1 MKYEFKSIG
10 EMFNKYKI
18 INVPYYQRDYVW
30 GSKNSGRNLYK
41 FIDDIFTQYQT
52 NPESDYFIGTLAFC
66 SERTNDV
73 IDGQQRI
80 TSIILILS
88 MLAKLK
94 CSQEIKNKNKQ
105 FLINNDNFIIQ
116 ESDYLTEE
124 LKFNLELPCNFSYA
138 KYNVRIDKT
147 IEKIISQI
155 NQDWS
160 GYNEDW
166 YDSLYEY
173 ILNHVKFIWLE
184 YTNIGDSLK
193 YFLNI
198 NSLSI
203 QLTQSDIFYSIL
215 SQSLRISNNSRS
227 IFTIKQRIAKLSEY
241 KGLERDAEGY
251 KSYDQGTKKGI
262 DNIIYI
268 FLNAYYQKDNN
279 IMFLNETGIGK
290 WLSFYRN
297 DVFQDQLKA
306 KDFTDNFIQYLD
318 DLEFILKHFTNDS
331 SVGLS
336 HSSSL
341 YTSWIMLQY
350 ENYFDLLRMLT
361 ELFRVRH
368 NYYDKGNNI
377 YLKGSKNIDII
388 ELQEIS
394 KRLNLTLILNY
405 IRNSNKR
412 LDGFITNITLDG
424 ATYKRT
430 IQDIKDDI
438 SYDYIFNLNY
448 NDGKALSNLK
458 IKDESRQIKFI
469 FALQESLLNSSLNRD
484 RDFNDYLEDI
494 LLSDKF
500 TIEHLYS
507 VKEYKDDNRL
517 NRWKNKG
524 MFSDEASFDTERFSF
539 ENLSLLDRSNNA
551 SANDDEITEKLKIYK
566 NAKKVCNSEYELLIM
581 SLVEYSEF
589 YNNPQIASLGLPNR
603 AIKNITLNTWEK
615 SENNRDFNTRLLEL
629 AVNHISNK

>member
-30 GSKNSGRNLYK
+30 GSRNSGRNLYK

-80 TSIILILS
+80 TSIVLILS

-94 CSQEIKNKNKQ
+94 CSQEIKDKNKQ
-105 FLINNDNFIIQ
+105 FLVNNDNFIIQ

-138 KYNVRIDKT
+138 KYNVHIDKT
-147 IEKIISQI
+147 IEKITSQI

-160 GYNEDW
+160 GYNENW

-173 ILNHVKFIWLE
+173 ILNHIKFIWLE

-215 SQSLRISNNSRS
+215 SQSLRISNNVRS

-251 KSYDQGTKKGI
+251 KYDQGTKKGI
-262 DNIIYI
+262 DNIIYM

-318 DLEFILKHFTNDS
+318 DLEVLLKHFTNDS

-361 ELFRVRH
+361 ELFRIRH
-368 NYYDKGNNI
+368 NYYDNGNNI
-377 YLKGSKNIDII
+377 YLTGSKNIDIT

-424 ATYKRT
+424 GNYKRT

-438 SYDYIFNLNY
+438 PYDYIFNLNY
-448 NDGKALSNLK
+448 NDSKALSNLK

-469 FALQESLLNSSLNRD
+469 FALQESLLNSSLNGNK
-484 RDFNDYLEDI
+484 DFNDYFEDI

-507 VKEYKDDNRL
+507 INEYKDVDRL

-551 SANDDEITEKLKIYK
+551 SANDKEITEKLKIYK
-566 NAKKVCNSEYELLIM
+566 NARKVCNSEYELLIM

-615 SENNRDFNTRLLEL
+615 SENNRDFNTRLLKL
-629 AVNHISNK
+629 AVDNISNK

>member
-30 GSKNSGRNLYK
+30 GTKNSGRNLYK
-41 FIDDIFTQYQT
+41 FIDDIFSQYKN

-80 TSIILILS
+80 TSIVLILS
-88 MLAKLK
+88 LLAKLK
-94 CSQEIKNKNKQ
+94 CSQELKDKHNVFLLKNGE
-105 FLINNDNFIIQ
+105 FIIQ

-124 LKFNLELPCNFSYA
+124 LKFNLGIQSNFSYA
-138 KYNVRIDKT
+138 KYNVHIDKT
-147 IEKIISQI
+147 IEKITSQI

-160 GYNEDW
+160 GYNENW

-173 ILNHVKFIWLE
+173 ILAHVKFIGLE

-215 SQSLRISNNSRS
+215 SQSLRISNNARC
-227 IFTIKQRIAKLSEY
+227 IFTIKQRISKLAEY
-241 KGLERDAEGY
+241 KGLEKDAEGY
-251 KSYDQGTKKGI
+251 KSYDQGAKKGI
-262 DNIIYI
+262 DNIIYM

-306 KDFTDNFIQYLD
+306 KDFTENFIQYLD
-318 DLEFILKHFTNDS
+318 DLEFILKNFTNDS
-331 SVGLS
+331 SIGLA

-350 ENYFDLLRMLT
+350 ENYFDLLKMLT

-368 NYYDKGNNI
+368 NYLKNGNNL
-377 YLKGSKNIDII
+377 YLNGSKNIDVN
-388 ELQEIS
+388 ELQEIA

-412 LDGFITNITLDG
+412 LDGFITNITLDNG
-424 ATYKRT
+424 IYKRSV
-430 IQDIKDDI
+430 QDIKDDI

-469 FALQESLLNSSLNRD
+469 FALQESLLNSSLNGD
-484 RDFNDYLEDI
+484 KDFNDYLEDI
-494 LLSDKF
+494 LLSNKF

-507 VKEYKDDNRL
+507 VNEYKDSNRL
-517 NRWKNKG
+517 SKWRDKG
-524 MFSDEASFDTERFSF
+524 MFTDEASFDTERFSF
-539 ENLSLLDRSNNA
+539 ENLSLLDSTSNS
-551 SANDDEITEKLKIYK
+551 SANDDEITEKLNVYK
-566 NAKKVCNSEYELLIM
+566 NARKVCNSEYELLIM

-603 AIKNITLNTWEK
+603 AVKNITLNTWEK

-629 AVNHISNK
+629 AVNNISNK

>member
-18 INVPYYQRDYVW
+18 INVPYYQRAYVW
-30 GSKNSGRNLYK
+30 GTKNSGRNLYK

-66 SERTNDV
+66 SEKTNDV

-88 MLAKLK
+88 LLAKLK
-94 CSQEIKNKNKQ
+94 CSQEVKDKQNAFLVKNGK
-105 FLINNDNFIIQ
+105 FIVQ

-124 LKFNLELPCNFSYA
+124 LKFNLGIQSNFSYA
-138 KYNVRIDKT
+138 KYNVHIDKT
-147 IEKIISQI
+147 VEKITSQI

-160 GYNEDW
+160 GYNENW

-173 ILNHVKFIWLE
+173 ILAHVKFIWIE

-215 SQSLRISNNSRS
+215 SQSIRISNNTRS
-227 IFTIKQRIAKLSEY
+227 IFTIKQRIAKLSDY
-241 KGLERDAEGY
+241 KGLEKDAESY

-262 DNIIYI
+262 DNIIYM

-306 KDFTDNFIQYLD
+306 KDFTDKFIQYLD
-318 DLEFILKHFTNDS
+318 DLEFILKNFTNDS
-331 SVGLS
+331 SIGLS
-336 HSSSL
+336 HSSSI

-350 ENYFDLLRMLT
+350 ENYSDLLKMLT

-368 NYYDKGNNI
+368 NYFENGNNI
-377 YLKGSKNIDII
+377 YLNGSKNIDVS
-388 ELQEIS
+388 ELQEIA

-412 LDGFITNITLDG
+412 LEGFITNITIDKG
-424 ATYKRT
+424 NYKRT
-430 IQDIKDDI
+430 IQDINDDM
-438 SYDYIFNLNY
+438 SFDYIFNLNY

-469 FALQESLLNSSLNRD
+469 FALQEGLLNSSLNED
-484 RDFNDYLEDI
+484 KDINDYLEDI

-507 VKEYKDDNRL
+507 IKEYTDDNRL
-517 NRWKNKG
+517 NKWKNKG
-524 MFSDEASFDTERFSF
+524 MFSDETSFDTERFSF
-539 ENLSLLDRSNNA
+539 ENLSLLDRGNNA
-551 SANDDEITEKLKIYK
+551 SANDNEITEKLKIYR
-566 NAKKVCNSEYELLIM
+566 NAKKICNSEYELLIM
-581 SLVEYSEF
+581 SLVEGSDF
-589 YNNPQIASLGLPNR
+589 YNNSQIALLGLPNR
-603 AIKNITLNTWEK
+603 AIINISLNTWEK
-615 SENNRDFNTRLLEL
+615 SPNNRAFNTKLLEL
-629 AVNHISNK
+629 AVEKISNK